1 MHKGRRAQSK
11 NKGSLSSAPTGS
23 LSSAVVF
30 MAPVLFALIIGCI
43 LLFLINIAVLDQE
56 ALGRLLKPVQ
66 WPLSIFVYALLMIL
80 LVLIN
85 ILFLITPALAA
96 FMINLKRPTLTDW
109 SRAILSAAVFFLFY
123 IIAIS
128 VAIYYHYKALGTE
141 LAQYNSIVLYALLF
155 GVILSLSVMLFGRL
169 GASLGIR
176 RRERRQP
183 DS

>member
-1 MHKGRRAQSK
+1 MQSGEK
-11 NKGSLSSAPTGS
+11 EVASSQAGLLSLM
-23 LSSAVVF
+23 AVY
-30 MAPVLFALIIGCI
+30 MTPVLSFLLIGLI

-96 FMINLKRPTLTDW
+96 FMINLKRPTLTGW

-155 GVILSLSVMLFGRL
+155 GVILSLSVMLLGRL
-169 GASLGIR
+169 GSSLGIR
-176 RRERRQP
+176 RRERRLP

>member
-1 MHKGRRAQSK
+1 MEKTKAA
-11 NKGSLSSAPTGS
+11 SSPTG
-23 LSSAVVF
+23 LLNLMAVY
-30 MAPVLFALIIGCI
+30 MTPVLSFLLIGLI
-43 LLFLINIAVLDQE
+43 LLFLINIAVIDQE
-56 ALGRLLKPVQ
+56 ALGRLLYPVQ
-66 WPLSIFVYALLMIL
+66 WPLSIIVYALLMIL

-96 FMINLKRPTLTDW
+96 FMVNLKRPTLTGW
-109 SRAILSAAVFFLFY
+109 GRAILSAAVFFLFY

-169 GASLGIR
+169 GASLGIKRHKR
-176 RRERRQP
+176 RLPSNPTPGRR
-183 DS
+183 